1 MVTRKKMHVFYLNS
15 YSLNLQIYYEKEI
28 GNMSESG
35 LKEQITGKVEKKKGQ
50 IKEGIG
56 EVTEDRE
63 LKNEG
68 KWEKTK
74 GTVKEKVGKVKQKI
88 SDGLDNKE

>member
-1 MVTRKKMHVFYLNS
+1 
-15 YSLNLQIYYEKEI
+15 
-28 GNMSESG
+28 MSGG
-35 LKEQITGKVEKKKGQ
+35 LKEQITGKVEKTKGQ
-50 IKEGIG
+50 VKGIG

-74 GTVKEKVGKVKQKI
+74 GTIKEKVGKVKQKI
-88 SDGLDNKE
+88 SDGLDNKEYMFIKLWLQSLINHIK

>member
-1 MVTRKKMHVFYLNS
+1 
-15 YSLNLQIYYEKEI
+15 
-28 GNMSESG
+28 G
-35 LKEQITGKVEKKKGQ
+35 EKKKGQ
-50 IKEGIG
+50 VKEGIG

-74 GTVKEKVGKVKQKI
+74 GTIKEKVGKVKQKI
-88 SDGLDNKE
+88 SDELDNKE

>member
-1 MVTRKKMHVFYLNS
+1 
-15 YSLNLQIYYEKEI
+15 
-28 GNMSESG
+28 MSESG

-50 IKEGIG
+50 VKEGIG

-63 LKNEG
+63 LKM
-68 KWEKTK
+68 K
-74 GTVKEKVGKVKQKI
+74 GSGRRRRNYKRKVGKVKQKI

>member
-1 MVTRKKMHVFYLNS
+1 
-15 YSLNLQIYYEKEI
+15 
-28 GNMSESG
+28 MSENG
-35 LKEQITGKVEKKKGQ
+35 LKEQVKGKFEKKKGQ
-50 IKEGIG
+50 VKEGIG

-74 GTVKEKVGKVKQKI
+74 GTIKEKVGKVKQKI
-88 SDGLDNKE
+88 SDELDNKE

>member
-1 MVTRKKMHVFYLNS
+1 
-15 YSLNLQIYYEKEI
+15 
-28 GNMSESG
+28 MSESG

-50 IKEGIG
+50 LKEGIG
-56 EVTEDRE
+56 EDRE

-74 GTVKEKVGKVKQKI
+74 GTIKEKVGKVKQKI

>member
-1 MVTRKKMHVFYLNS
+1 
-15 YSLNLQIYYEKEI
+15 
-28 GNMSESG
+28 MSENG
-35 LKEQITGKVEKKKGQ
+35 LKEQVKGKVEKKKGQ
-50 IKEGIG
+50 GKEGIG

-74 GTVKEKVGKVKQKI
+74 GTIKEKVGKVKQKI
-88 SDGLDNKE
+88 SDELDNKE

>member
-1 MVTRKKMHVFYLNS
+1 
-15 YSLNLQIYYEKEI
+15 
-28 GNMSESG
+28 MSGG
-35 LKEQITGKVEKKKGQ
+35 LKEQITGKVEKTKGQ
-50 IKEGIG
+50 VKEGIG

-68 KWEKTK
+68 SGRRRRNDKR
-74 GTVKEKVGKVKQKI
+74 KVGKVKQKI

>member
-1 MVTRKKMHVFYLNS
+1 
-15 YSLNLQIYYEKEI
+15 
-28 GNMSESG
+28 
-35 LKEQITGKVEKKKGQ
+35 
-50 IKEGIG
+50 IG

-74 GTVKEKVGKVKQKI
+74 GTIKEKVGKVKQKI
-88 SDGLDNKE
+88 SDELDNKE

>member
-1 MVTRKKMHVFYLNS
+1 M
-15 YSLNLQIYYEKEI
+15 

-74 GTVKEKVGKVKQKI
+74 GTIKEKVGKVKQKI
-88 SDGLDNKE
+88 SDELDHKE

>member
-1 MVTRKKMHVFYLNS
+1 
-15 YSLNLQIYYEKEI
+15 
-28 GNMSESG
+28 MSESG

-50 IKEGIG
+50 VKEGIG
-56 EVTEDRE
+56 KVTEDRE

>member
-1 MVTRKKMHVFYLNS
+1 
-15 YSLNLQIYYEKEI
+15 
-28 GNMSESG
+28 MSENG
-35 LKEQITGKVEKKKGQ
+35 LKEQIMGKIEKKKGQ

-56 EVTEDRE
+56 EITEDRE

-74 GTVKEKVGKVKQKI
+74 GTIKEKVGKVKQKI
-88 SDGLDNKE
+88 NDGLDHKE